1 MFLQK
6 LEMNLHLFINRDND
20 HPEPQ
25 PNVLVVNYRS
35 EQCRYIVKYDYFIHG
50 SAEVSIIDVTL
61 WQRGYLGT

>member
-6 LEMNLHLFINRDND
+6 LEMNLHLFINFDND
-20 HPEPQ
+20 HPAPQ
-25 PNVLVVNYRS
+25 PNVLVVNYQS